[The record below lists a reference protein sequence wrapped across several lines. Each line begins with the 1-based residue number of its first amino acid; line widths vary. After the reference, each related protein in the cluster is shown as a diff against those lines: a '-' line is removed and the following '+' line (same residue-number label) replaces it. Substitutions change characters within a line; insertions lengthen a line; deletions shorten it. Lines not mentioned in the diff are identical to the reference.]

1 MHDPLAMGS
10 ASLKLLLLEKM
21 NAYVSVF
28 SILVSVFELYFV
40 KLEDLDLR
48 DNATLLG
55 TCLTGILILQVCL
68 TAYF

>member
-55 TCLTGILILQVCL
+55 TCLTGILVLQVCL

>member
-55 TCLTGILILQVCL
+55 TCLTGILVLQVSL

>member
-1 MHDPLAMGS
+1 MGS

-55 TCLTGILILQVCL
+55 TCLTGILVLQVCL